1 MSGCRGVEWELT
13 GRAYGRSRRRS
24 ARGRPAPSGAH
35 PPPPR
40 YGVSRPRPLA
50 ARRLRVTGPP
60 PPIDAHACSKDGA
73 RYDACLDS
81 HPQRLGGGR
90 EGGDLAGIVG
100 GINMRD
106 PVIHPPIRQDRRV
119 VGLEDAQ
126 VRLVNE
132 VVRDHEASRRGVPL
146 ARGPHHACTRHAR
159 KGCRGGNGKRP
170 RHDHASCPHAACYM
184 PPHEPSASRLAPPP
198 AAPRLG
204 QLKRA
209 HLLELS
215 VCLSLSGAHLLEP
228 N

>member
-1 MSGCRGVEWELT
+1 MVVSGVGVSEVGVWGCGEVGWLLT

-24 ARGRPAPSGAH
+24 ARGRPAPSGARR
-35 PPPPR
+35 PQPR

-60 PPIDAHACSKDGA
+60 PPIGPHTRGKDGA
-73 RYDACLDS
+73 WHYTSALTRI
-81 HPQRLGGGR
+81 QRDGGGAGGR

-100 GINMRD
+100 GIDMGD
-106 PVIHPPIRQDRRV
+106 PVIHPPVRQDRRV

-146 ARGPHHACTRHAR
+146 ARGPHHACPRHAR
-159 KGCRGGNGKRP
+159 KGCTSGNGKGP
-170 RHDHASCPHAACYM
+170 RHASCLMRSCSMLHVPASPTGLALDKSSMSQSRCTQV
-184 PPHEPSASRLAPPP
+184 SA
-198 AAPRLG
+198 
-204 QLKRA
+204 
-209 HLLELS
+209 
-215 VCLSLSGAHLLEP
+215 